1 MKKILLQFSV
11 LVFTFFGLFFLF
23 QQINWMKLFKVNET
37 KVTLEQKLGDQLWK
51 FYSEGQDE
59 IIEKKVSNAVHKIFE
74 KICDENKIKKENIKL
89 KIVDNEEVNAF
100 AFPNNY
106 LVVHSALLLEAK
118 NEEELAGVLAHEI
131 AHIEN
136 KHVMKKLINDIGF
149 AVLISMV
156 DGTGGGKFAQALKNI
171 TSSAYSRDLE
181 EEADLKAVDY
191 LLEAKINPAPFADF
205 LYRLADN
212 DLPAYMNWLSTH
224 PESSERAEVIINK
237 IPKTKIEYQK
247 ILTTSIWETMK
258 NNLE

>member
-1 MKKILLQFSV
+1 MKKILLQLSV
-11 LVFTFFGLFFLF
+11 LLFTFFGLFFLF

-37 KVTLEQKLGDQLWK
+37 KLTLEQKLGDQLWK
-51 FYSEGQDE
+51 FYSEGQRE
-59 IIEKKVSNAVHKIFE
+59 ITEKEIVGAINKIFE
-74 KICDENKIKKENIKL
+74 KICEENNIEKEKIKL
-89 KIVDNEEVNAF
+89 KIIDNEEINAF

-106 LVVHSALLLEAK
+106 LVVHTALLLEAK
-118 NEEELAGVLAHEI
+118 NEAELAGVLAHEI

-171 TSSAYSRDLE
+171 TSSAYSRDME

-212 DLPAYMNWLSTH
+212 KLPAYMNWLSTH

-237 IPKTKIEYQK
+237 IPKTKTEYQMVLK
-247 ILTTSIWETMK
+247 SNSWQLMK
-258 NNLE
+258 DNLE